1 MSNVKISQLPP
12 LSASVENTDVIPIV
26 DGGQTKK
33 VTALTLQA
41 YTQGNSVLLTGNQSI
56 DGVKTFIQQ
65 LVSSV
70 ATGTAPFQVA
80 STTKVTNLNADYL
93 DGYTSADLQLKLNGT
108 GIVKSTSGTI
118 SYLTDNSSNWNT
130 AYNDT
135 IVSAAVTGTT
145 IKTLTL
151 TQQDGGTISA
161 YWDNTSSDLVTSV
174 FGRIGDV
181 VAQSGDYTTTQVTE
195 GTNLYFT
202 DARSRNAFSNTATGL
217 TYTSGTGVLSTT
229 AGYGIPTLASQSSWD
244 AKQPAGDYITALT
257 GEASASG
264 PGSASVT
271 LLNSAVI
278 GKVLT
283 GLNVT
288 GGSISASDSILSAFG
303 KVQNQINGLVGGV
316 IYKGTWNASTNT
328 PTLASSV
335 GTQGNYYIVSV
346 AGSTDLNGITDWKVG
361 DWAIYD
367 GSAWQKVDNT
377 DSVTSVNGLTGA
389 VSLTTSNISEGTNL
403 YFTDARVNANA
414 NVSSAYNDTI
424 TSAEVTGTSTKTLTL
439 TQRDLGTITASWSDI
454 DTGLT
459 SVGLSMP
466 SAFSV
471 SNSPLTSNGTIAV
484 TGAGTGAQYIKGDG
498 TLATFPSTIANAQRL
513 ITEVYNETGATLIKG
528 TVVYIN
534 GGHGNLPTITKAIA
548 TGDATS
554 AQTYGIVENDITNNN
569 NGYVVVSGA
578 LSDVNT
584 NDYVVGTALYLSSTI
599 AGAWTSTKQYAPA
612 HLVYLGVVTRQH
624 PTQGIVEVK
633 IQNGYEM
640 DELHNV
646 AAQSPSN
653 GDILQYVSA
662 TSLWTKTAGTTS
674 NITEGSNLYY
684 TDARARSAFSES
696 VTGLDYNSTTG
707 VLSTTSGYGIPTTAS
722 QTTWDTAYND
732 SIVSAAVTGTA
743 TKTLTLNQQ
752 DGGTI
757 TASWNDYD
765 TAPVTSVFGR
775 TGAVVAASGDYTT
788 TQVTE
793 GTNLYYTDA
802 RFNTSFAAKSTTFL
816 TEGTNLYYTDARA
829 RGAISLT
836 TSGTSGAATYTSG
849 VLNIPQYQAALTNP
863 VTGTGTTNY
872 LPKFTGTSA
881 LGNSLVY
888 DNGTNIGIGTTSPIA
903 PLTINGS
910 VAITNGSGY
919 FNNIYYSGGW
929 KYIGNGYAWATF
941 IDGTAGDYVFYSAG
955 NNTSGANASASPT
968 ERIRFTN
975 TGSLLVNTTTD
986 AGYKLDV
993 NGTARVQG
1001 AATFSSSVTTGG
1013 NLGVGITPSTATG
1026 FRYIQFG
1033 AGAALSTNNTNNSNF
1048 YHNTTFDA
1056 SGNTLYA
1063 VTGQQS
1069 SFYRQINGLHVWAT
1083 APSGTAGNAITFT
1096 QNMVLDASGRLGIG
1110 TTSPSEKLDIYSN
1123 DNSQQGLKI
1132 TNPSSGGN
1140 AITVTKYSNG
1150 TYTHLFG
1157 ALGTNYTGYGA
1168 LQANEAFI
1176 YSSNQNLTLTA
1187 DGVSASIKFGTGAGV
1202 TERMRI
1208 TPAGNVGIG
1217 VTSGFN
1223 SISGTE
1229 TTLHIANSNVA
1240 SIYLNSTGAKKWGI
1254 YSSGAGRLH
1263 FENLTDAINSLTINP
1278 NGNVLIGTTTDNG
1291 AKLQVNGAISIG
1303 NTVSTAVSVMS
1314 THKVQIVINGTTYYL
1329 LATT

>member
-161 YWDNTSSDLVTSV
+161 YWDNNSSNLVTSV

-202 DARSRNAFSNTATGL
+202 DARSRNSISNTATGL

-328 PTLASSV
+328 PTLTSSV

-346 AGSTDLNGITDWKVG
+346 AGSTNLNGITDWKVG

-389 VSLTTSNISEGTNL
+389 VSLTTSNISEGSNL

-424 TSAEVTGTSTKTLTL
+424 TSAAVTGTSTKTLTL
-439 TQRDLGTITASWSDI
+439 TQRDLGTITASWSDA

-484 TGAGTGAQYIKGDG
+484 TGAGSTSQYVRGDG
-498 TLATFPSTIANAQRL
+498 SLATFPTVASEAQRL

-548 TGDATS
+548 TSDATS
-554 AQTYGIVENDITNNN
+554 AQTYGIVQNDITDNN
-569 NGYVVVSGA
+569 NGFVVVSGS
-578 LSDVNT
+578 LTNINT
-584 NDYVVGTALYLSSTI
+584 NSYAVGTVLYLSSTI
-599 AGAWTSTKQYAPA
+599 AGAWTSTKQYAPN
-612 HLVYLGVVTRQH
+612 HLVYLGVVTRSH
-624 PTQGIVEVK
+624 PTQGVVEIK

-653 GDILQYVSA
+653 GDILQYISA

-674 NITEGSNLYY
+674 NISEGSNLYY

-722 QTTWDTAYND
+722 QTNWDTAYND
-732 SIVSAAVTGTA
+732 SIISAAVTGTA

-802 RFNTSFAAKSTTFL
+802 RFNTQMQ
-816 TEGTNLYYTDARA
+816 E
-829 RGAISLT
+829 
-836 TSGTSGAATYTSG
+836 
-849 VLNIPQYQAALTNP
+849 QEQQ
-863 VTGTGTTNY
+863 
-872 LPKFTGTSA
+872 
-881 LGNSLVY
+881 LV
-888 DNGTNIGIGTTSPIA
+888 
-903 PLTINGS
+903 
-910 VAITNGSGY
+910 
-919 FNNIYYSGGW
+919 
-929 KYIGNGYAWATF
+929 
-941 IDGTAGDYVFYSAG
+941 
-955 NNTSGANASASPT
+955 
-968 ERIRFTN
+968 
-975 TGSLLVNTTTD
+975 
-986 AGYKLDV
+986 
-993 NGTARVQG
+993 
-1001 AATFSSSVTTGG
+1001 
-1013 NLGVGITPSTATG
+1013 
-1026 FRYIQFG
+1026 
-1033 AGAALSTNNTNNSNF
+1033 
-1048 YHNTTFDA
+1048 
-1056 SGNTLYA
+1056 
-1063 VTGQQS
+1063 
-1069 SFYRQINGLHVWAT
+1069 
-1083 APSGTAGNAITFT
+1083 
-1096 QNMVLDASGRLGIG
+1096 
-1110 TTSPSEKLDIYSN
+1110 
-1123 DNSQQGLKI
+1123 
-1132 TNPSSGGN
+1132 
-1140 AITVTKYSNG
+1140 
-1150 TYTHLFG
+1150 
-1157 ALGTNYTGYGA
+1157 
-1168 LQANEAFI
+1168 
-1176 YSSNQNLTLTA
+1176 
-1187 DGVSASIKFGTGAGV
+1187 
-1202 TERMRI
+1202 
-1208 TPAGNVGIG
+1208 
-1217 VTSGFN
+1217 
-1223 SISGTE
+1223 
-1229 TTLHIANSNVA
+1229 
-1240 SIYLNSTGAKKWGI
+1240 
-1254 YSSGAGRLH
+1254 
-1263 FENLTDAINSLTINP
+1263 
-1278 NGNVLIGTTTDNG
+1278 
-1291 AKLQVNGAISIG
+1291 
-1303 NTVSTAVSVMS
+1303 
-1314 THKVQIVINGTTYYL
+1314 
-1329 LATT
+1329 

>member
-56 DGVKTFIQQ
+56 DGIKTFIQQ
-65 LVSSV
+65 IISSV

-161 YWDNTSSDLVTSV
+161 YWDNNSSNLVTSV

-181 VAQSGDYTTTQVTE
+181 VAQTGDYTTSQVTE

-244 AKQPAGDYITALT
+244 AKQPAGNYITALT

-328 PTLASSV
+328 PTLTSSV
-335 GTQGNYYIVSV
+335 GTQGYYYIVSV
-346 AGSTDLNGITDWKVG
+346 AGSTNLNGITDWKVG

-424 TSAEVTGTSTKTLTL
+424 TSAAVTGTSTKTLTL
-439 TQRDLGTITASWSDI
+439 TQRDLGTITASWSDA

-484 TGAGTGAQYIKGDG
+484 TGAGSTSQYVRGDG
-498 TLATFPSTIANAQRL
+498 SLATFPTVASEAQRL

-548 TGDATS
+548 TSDATS
-554 AQTYGIVENDITNNN
+554 AQTYGIVQNDITNNN
-569 NGYVVVSGA
+569 NGFVVVSGS
-578 LSDVNT
+578 LTDIDT
-584 NDYVVGTALYLSSTI
+584 NSYAPGTALYLSSTI

-612 HLVYLGVVTRQH
+612 HLVYLGVVTRSH

-633 IQNGYEM
+633 IQNGYEL

-722 QTTWDTAYND
+722 QTTWNTAYND

-829 RGAISLT
+829 RAAISLT
-836 TSGTSGAATYTSG
+836 TTGTSGAATYTSG

-863 VTGTGTTNY
+863 ITGTGTTNY

-881 LGNSLVY
+881 LGNSIISE
-888 DNGTNIGIGTTSPIA
+888 G
-903 PLTINGS
+903 
-910 VAITNGSGY
+910 
-919 FNNIYYSGGW
+919 
-929 KYIGNGYAWATF
+929 
-941 IDGTAGDYVFYSAG
+941 AG
-955 NNTSGANASASPT
+955 NAYVEGNLQIAKNNGIIKLTRESGLYGTQIVQSNSDGSINYQIALAAANTWSTYMKLGEGESAPALMLQPYGNNVL
-968 ERIRFTN
+968 I
-975 TGSLLVNTTTD
+975 NTTTN
-986 AGYKLDV
+986 AGYNLDV
-993 NGTARVQG
+993 NGTTRIQG
-1001 AATFSSSVTTGG
+1001 AAYFSSSIETKNYVNIRANSGSNSYLWFTENGIDDRYL
-1013 NLGVGITPSTATG
+1013 LGSPAGSSDLV
-1026 FRYIQFG
+1026 FRSG
-1033 AGAALSTNNTNNSNF
+1033 AYNLST
-1048 YHNTTFDA
+1048 
-1056 SGNTLYA
+1056 G
-1063 VTGQQS
+1063 
-1069 SFYRQINGLHVWAT
+1069 
-1083 APSGTAGNAITFT
+1083 
-1096 QNMVLDASGRLGIG
+1096 
-1110 TTSPSEKLDIYSN
+1110 
-1123 DNSQQGLKI
+1123 
-1132 TNPSSGGN
+1132 
-1140 AITVTKYSNG
+1140 
-1150 TYTHLFG
+1150 
-1157 ALGTNYTGYGA
+1157 
-1168 LQANEAFI
+1168 
-1176 YSSNQNLTLTA
+1176 
-1187 DGVSASIKFGTGAGV
+1187 
-1202 TERMRI
+1202 TERMRL
-1208 TPAGNVGIG
+1208 TGSGNVGIG
-1217 VTSGFN
+1217 TTNPVWKLVVSKGGAAGLEIDPDN
-1223 SISGTE
+1223 GTAGK
-1229 TTLHIANSNVA
+1229 IGVYAYNRSA
-1240 SIYLNSTGAKKWGI
+1240 SSYIPLS
-1254 YSSGAGRLH
+1254 
-1263 FENLTDAINSLTINP
+1263 FEAAFYAFGV
-1278 NGNVLIGTTTDNG
+1278 GNVGIGTNTDNG
-1291 AKLQVNGAISIG
+1291 AKLQVNGNATFGTSAKITAITPYLELRDTNWGASTYVQTGVNVGATASGDYFNIYNPSGKGLSYTRGGVVDFTINSSGDATFSGKVAIG

-1314 THKVQIVINGTTYYL
+1314 THKVEIVINGTTYYL

>member
-65 LVSSV
+65 IISSV

-161 YWDNTSSDLVTSV
+161 YWDNNSSNLVTSV

-424 TSAEVTGTSTKTLTL
+424 TSAAVTGTSTKTLTL
-439 TQRDLGTITASWSDI
+439 TQRDLGTITASWSDA

-471 SNSPLTSNGTIAV
+471 SNSPLTSNGTISV
-484 TGAGTGAQYIKGDG
+484 TGAGTTSQYVRGDG
-498 TLATFPSTIANAQRL
+498 SLATFPTASLESQRL

-548 TGDATS
+548 TSDATS
-554 AQTYGIVENDITNNN
+554 AQTYGVVQNDITNNN
-569 NGYVVVSGA
+569 NGYVVVSGS
-578 LSDVNT
+578 LTDINT
-584 NDYVVGTALYLSSTI
+584 NSYAPGTALYLSSTI

-633 IQNGYEM
+633 IQNGYEL

-674 NITEGSNLYY
+674 AITEGSNLYY

-707 VLSTTSGYGIPTTAS
+707 FLSTTSGYGIPTTAS

-829 RGAISLT
+829 RAAISLT

-881 LGNSLVY
+881 LGNSVIY
-888 DNGTNIGIGTTSPIA
+888 DDGTNVGIGTTNPVWKLVVSKNGAAGLEIDPDNGTAGKIGVYA
-903 PLTINGS
+903 YNRSASSYIPLSFEAAFYAFGVGNVGIGTNTDVGAKLNVNGS
-910 VAITNGSGY
+910 VNITSSGNLFVATTSGIFFNGNGSYATGIYNNNTASLIFDTNGAERMRVS
-919 FNNIYYSGGW
+919 ST
-929 KYIGNGYAWATF
+929 GN
-941 IDGTAGDYVFYSAG
+941 V
-955 NNTSGANASASPT
+955 
-968 ERIRFTN
+968 
-975 TGSLLVNTTTD
+975 
-986 AGYKLDV
+986 
-993 NGTARVQG
+993 
-1001 AATFSSSVTTGG
+1001 
-1013 NLGVGITPSTATG
+1013 
-1026 FRYIQFG
+1026 
-1033 AGAALSTNNTNNSNF
+1033 
-1048 YHNTTFDA
+1048 
-1056 SGNTLYA
+1056 
-1063 VTGQQS
+1063 
-1069 SFYRQINGLHVWAT
+1069 
-1083 APSGTAGNAITFT
+1083 
-1096 QNMVLDASGRLGIG
+1096 GIG
-1110 TTSPSEKLDIYSN
+1110 TTAFNLSASGRQMLSLSGSTSSMIEMQVGGTNQSYIYTGNSGNMEIYGYQKLDFATNSGTRMSITSNGNVGIGISSPSEKLEVQNGAAGAKIKVSN
-1123 DNSQQGLKI
+1123 SAGGYASLECASNASSVAQLSF
-1132 TNPSSGGN
+1132 TN
-1140 AITVTKYSNG
+1140 
-1150 TYTHLFG
+1150 
-1157 ALGTNYTGYGA
+1157 
-1168 LQANEAFI
+1168 E
-1176 YSSNQNLTLTA
+1176 LTLT
-1187 DGVSASIKFGTGAGV
+1187 GGPVK
-1202 TERMRI
+1202 
-1208 TPAGNVGIG
+1208 
-1217 VTSGFN
+1217 
-1223 SISGTE
+1223 
-1229 TTLHIANSNVA
+1229 
-1240 SIYLNSTGAKKWGI
+1240 
-1254 YSSGAGRLH
+1254 
-1263 FENLTDAINSLTINP
+1263 INS
-1278 NGNVLIGTTTDNG
+1278 
-1291 AKLQVNGAISIG
+1291 AISIG

-1314 THKVQIVINGTTYYL
+1314 THKVEIVINGTTYYL